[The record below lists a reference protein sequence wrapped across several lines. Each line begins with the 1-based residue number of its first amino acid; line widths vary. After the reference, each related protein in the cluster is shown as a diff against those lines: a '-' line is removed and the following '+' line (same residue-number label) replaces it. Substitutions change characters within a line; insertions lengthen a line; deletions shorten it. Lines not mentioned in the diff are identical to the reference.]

1 MRSLL
6 RSLVRAYLRL
16 TLSPLNSKS
25 ALVQKG
31 LNESLLREIARI
43 ADKKGFIF
51 RAKFSSKKRVFRS
64 SPSLGGATILI
75 QGPISTS
82 DALSNVE
89 ETIRIY
95 TDIFPNSK
103 IVLSTWENSLRLP
116 DKFLRENNVTLVLTQ
131 DPGQSWPNNLTR
143 QMLSTR
149 NGLKAVEANEKT
161 IVVKTRTD
169 QRFNNPLALVYIQS
183 MVQQFPGHGRIWST
197 DYGTGRYRVYG
208 LSDQMQFG
216 LHSDLLNYWRA
227 SSVEELHNK
236 ILLGRSG
243 ESSDIAKLSV
253 AVHEILLATNYINTL
268 GHHILWNW
276 EDHLFCLRNYF
287 GIIDSSFIGL
297 ELLSRERTPVDHV
310 LLGMTDQEAEIE
322 NHLSSEEW
330 FLTYLGNSLP
340 TPDKST
346 LLNAMKVPQSDQV
359 LVEQFWKERNNM
371 KFNN

>member
-1 MRSLL
+1 
-6 RSLVRAYLRL
+6 
-16 TLSPLNSKS
+16 
-25 ALVQKG
+25 
-31 LNESLLREIARI
+31 LLREIARI
-43 ADKKGFIF
+43 ADKKGFVF

-64 SPSLGGATILI
+64 GPNLGGATILI

-82 DALSNVE
+82 EALSNVE
-89 ETIRIY
+89 QTIRIY

-103 IVLSTWENSLRLP
+103 IVLSTWENSLRMS
-116 DKFLRENNVTLVLTQ
+116 DNFLRENNVTLVLTQ

-149 NGLKAVEANEKT
+149 NGLNAVEANEKT

-183 MVQQFPGHGRIWST
+183 MIQQFPGHGRIWST

-216 LHSDLLNYWRA
+216 LHSDLSKYWSA
-227 SSVEELHNK
+227 SSVEELHKK
-236 ILLGRSG
+236 ILLGRAS

-253 AVHEILLATNYINTL
+253 AVHEILLATSYVGAL
-268 GHHILWNW
+268 GHKILWNW

-322 NHLSSEEW
+322 NHLSAEEW
-330 FLTYLGNSLP
+330 FLAYLGNSLP
-340 TPDKST
+340 TPEKSL

-371 KFNN
+371 EFNNQFS